1 MLRKNPGFTALAV
14 LALAVGI
21 GANTAIFSLAWA
33 LLRKPVTL
41 PDLDRLT
48 MIVNLAPSQNMNWN
62 PVSPADFLDWQSQS
76 RSFDQMAAYR
86 VANLNLTGIGEPER
100 VIGSFVTANY
110 FNVLGVRV
118 AMGAQKRDVLGLVL
132 RRGTILTLA
141 GLIVG
146 VPLSFLLA
154 RSLAGLF
161 FGVGATDLVIFSG
174 AILVLTG
181 IAILACYIP
190 ARRAMRI
197 DPVIALRCD

>member
-86 VANLNLTGIGEPER
+86 VANLSLTGTGEPER